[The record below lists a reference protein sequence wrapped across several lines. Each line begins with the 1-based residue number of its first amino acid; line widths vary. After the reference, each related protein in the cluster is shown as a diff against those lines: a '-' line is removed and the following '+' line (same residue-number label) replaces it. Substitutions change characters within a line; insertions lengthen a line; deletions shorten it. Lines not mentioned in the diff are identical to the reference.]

1 VIVSEVFGPTIQG
14 EGPSTGRRAGFVRLG
29 RCDLHCAWCD
39 TPYTWDWKGRNGV
52 TYDPAVELQ
61 MMDVEEVTQRVR
73 DMDVP
78 LVVITG
84 GEPLLQMKQ
93 VTRLAENLEPT
104 HQIEVETNG
113 RHRPIFDLIQAVT
126 AFNVSPKLDNSGQ
139 DEDRTIIP
147 SVLSTFAASGKAR
160 FKWVCDS
167 PADVDRVARLS
178 VGLGIPASA
187 TWIMAEGRVPGEV
200 HYHLSQVVEAT
211 IAHHFN
217 LTGRLHL
224 EIWGDKRGH

>member
-1 VIVSEVFGPTIQG
+1 VIVSEVFGPTVQG

-29 RCDLHCAWCD
+29 RCDLHCSWCD

-52 TYDPAVELQ
+52 AYNPATELVNL
-61 MMDVEEVTQRVR
+61 DVEEVAGLVR
-73 DMDVP
+73 EMDVP

-84 GEPLLQMKQ
+84 GEPLLQMKE
-93 VTRLAENLEPT
+93 VTRLALNLEPD

-113 RHRPIFDLIQAVT
+113 RHRPTFGLLQSAY
-126 AFNVSPKLDNSGQ
+126 FNVSPKLANSGQ
-139 DEDRTIIP
+139 EESHTISP
-147 SVLSTFAASGKAR
+147 MVLSTFVASGKAR
-160 FKWVCDS
+160 FKWVCVT
-167 PADVDRVARLS
+167 PADVDRVAELS
-178 VGLGIPASA
+178 ASLGIPASA
-187 TWIMAEGRVPGEV
+187 TWIMAEGRGSGEV
-200 HYHLSQVVEAT
+200 HYHLDQVAEAA